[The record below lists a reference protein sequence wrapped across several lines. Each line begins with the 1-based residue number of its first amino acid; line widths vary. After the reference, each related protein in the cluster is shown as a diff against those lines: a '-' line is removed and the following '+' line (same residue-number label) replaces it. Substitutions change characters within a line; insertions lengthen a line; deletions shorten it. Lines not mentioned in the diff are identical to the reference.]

1 MKKYFILYK
10 IVFLS
15 LPAMSQLTI
24 SSGTRWV
31 NSGNVTV
38 NLQDIDLV
46 NNGTFSP
53 GQGKVKF
60 TGDNS
65 NGLTGVTTFNE
76 LEMAKSGSNT
86 LVMFSNVNV
95 NGRVNF
101 VSGMIDLNLKTMT
114 LSNNAILNNESETS
128 RITGLKGGEVVIST
142 PLNKP
147 SNVNPGNLGVVISA
161 GSNLGT
167 VVVRRGHKEQAGNGL
182 AGSINRYFNITVN
195 GKKAANATV
204 RFKYFDAELNSQ
216 DENTMTFF
224 QSLTNGGSWTN
235 QSFSSRD
242 VAANWVEK
250 NSMTSL
256 GLLTLSN
263 SIAPITTRENIFT
276 ENNSIETSKRIIVG
290 PNPNN
295 GNFWFNVT
303 GIEKETVATLYT
315 IDGKI
320 IKQLRVANLQ
330 RQQMSGLANGMYILK
345 VEGLEPFKIV
355 VQGNSNNNTTPN
367 ISNNIPPIKN

>member
-15 LPAMSQLTI
+15 LPAMSQVTI

-101 VSGMIDLNLKTMT
+101 VSGMIDLNLKTM
-114 LSNNAILNNESETS
+114 
-128 RITGLKGGEVVIST
+128 
-142 PLNKP
+142 
-147 SNVNPGNLGVVISA
+147 
-161 GSNLGT
+161 
-167 VVVRRGHKEQAGNGL
+167 
-182 AGSINRYFNITVN
+182 
-195 GKKAANATV
+195 
-204 RFKYFDAELNSQ
+204 
-216 DENTMTFF
+216 
-224 QSLTNGGSWTN
+224 
-235 QSFSSRD
+235 
-242 VAANWVEK
+242 
-250 NSMTSL
+250 
-256 GLLTLSN
+256 
-263 SIAPITTRENIFT
+263 
-276 ENNSIETSKRIIVG
+276 
-290 PNPNN
+290 
-295 GNFWFNVT
+295 
-303 GIEKETVATLYT
+303 
-315 IDGKI
+315 
-320 IKQLRVANLQ
+320 
-330 RQQMSGLANGMYILK
+330 
-345 VEGLEPFKIV
+345 
-355 VQGNSNNNTTPN
+355 
-367 ISNNIPPIKN
+367 